1 MKIRKIS
8 ILLAVSLGAIIGFS
22 GCSKDDGA
30 IPERVS
36 ITAVPTITTNIDPAS
51 SKSIDLTNPASFAGK
66 FKVDLYFPGTPP
78 PSKVDIVVRKWNGAS
93 ANNNNVKVY
102 KAGVTTFPTNFTVT
116 AAEIA
121 TLFGTPIK
129 LGDTYDFAPDIYV
142 GDRKFEAFPAVGN
155 GTGAGLNG
163 QPFFSEFA
171 RYGAICAYNP
181 TLFGAIGST
190 VDFNVLTDEWGDDPV
205 NGWGPPAGYRP
216 VVKVKIVDA
225 THLSFVSPVNGTS
238 VIVLTIDP
246 ATNGISFTGQPYG
259 DLAVGPLQ
267 VDPTFT
273 YGNTTLE
280 ALGSNAVLPCDLTL
294 DLFVVYRVSIGVF
307 RWSSARGYSL
317 KLKKA

>member
-1 MKIRKIS
+1 MKIRKIN
-8 ILLAVSLGAIIGFS
+8 ILLALSLGVMVAFS
-22 GCSKDDGA
+22 SCTKDDGA
-30 IPERVS
+30 IPKD
-36 ITAVPTITTNIDPAS
+36 IAIAAVPTITNNIDPTG

-66 FKVDLYFPGTPP
+66 FKVDNYFPGTTN

-102 KAGVTTFPTNFTVT
+102 KAGVTTFPSTFTVT

-121 TLFGTPIK
+121 ALFGTAIK
-129 LGDTYDFAPDIYV
+129 LGDTYDFASDIYV
-142 GDRKFEAFPAVGN
+142 GERKFEAFPAVGN

-163 QPFFSEFA
+163 QPFFAEFA
-171 RYGAICAYNP
+171 RFGAICAYNP

-225 THLSFVSPVNGTS
+225 THLSFISPVNGTS

-246 ATNGISFTGQPYG
+246 ATNAISYTGQPYG

-280 ALGSNAVLPCDLTL
+280 ARGPNAVLPCDLTL
-294 DLFVVYRVSIGVF
+294 DLYVVYRVSLGTF
-307 RWSSARGYSL
+307 GWSSARGYSL

>member
-8 ILLAVSLGAIIGFS
+8 ILLAVSLGAIIAFP

-36 ITAVPTITTNIDPAS
+36 VVAVPTITTNIDPTG

-66 FKVDLYFPGTPP
+66 FKVDLFFPGTTPP
-78 PSKVDIVVRKWNGAS
+78 TKVDIVVRKWNGTT
-93 ANNNNVKVY
+93 NNNNVKVY
-102 KAGVTTFPTNFTVT
+102 KAGVTTFPSNFTVT

-129 LGDTYDFAPDIYV
+129 VNDTYDFAPDIYV
-142 GDRKFEAFPAVGN
+142 GERKFEAFPVTGT

-163 QPFFSEFA
+163 QPYFSELA
-171 RYGAICAYNP
+171 RFGAICAYNP

-225 THLSFVSPVNGTS
+225 THLSFISPVNGTS

-246 ATNGISFTGQPYG
+246 ATNVISFTGQPYG
-259 DLAVGPLQ
+259 DLAIGPLQ

-307 RWSSARGYSL
+307 RWSSSRGYSL

>member
-8 ILLAVSLGAIIGFS
+8 ILLAVSLGAIIAFP
-22 GCSKDDGA
+22 GCGKDDGA

-36 ITAVPTITTNIDPAS
+36 IAAVPTITTNIDPTGS
-51 SKSIDLTNPASFAGK
+51 VSIDLTNLTGFNGK
-66 FKVDLYFPGTPP
+66 FKVDLFFPGTTP
-78 PSKVDIVVRKWNGAS
+78 PSKVDIVVRKWNGPA

-102 KAGVTTFPTNFTVT
+102 KAGVTTFPSNFTIT

-121 TLFGTPIK
+121 TLFGVPIV

-163 QPFFSEFA
+163 QPFFGEFA
-171 RYGAICAYNP
+171 RYAAICAYRG
-181 TLFGAIGST
+181 TLFGPIGSV

-225 THLSFVSPVNGTS
+225 THLSFISPVNGTS

-246 ATNGISFTGQPYG
+246 ATNAISYTGQPYG

-280 ALGSNAVLPCDLTL
+280 ARGPNAVLPCDLTL
-294 DLFVVYRVSIGVF
+294 DLYVVYRVSLGTF
-307 RWSSARGYSL
+307 GWSSARGYSL